1 MPDFA
6 YVARNDQGKRVT
18 GTLSA
23 NTQREAI
30 SQLSGQSLFPLQVTA
45 QKTKQKFGGLGNR
58 INGQLLATFYSQLAG
73 LLRSGVPLLRS
84 LDVLKKQTSNPKFAE
99 VIADVHHRVE
109 DGTTL
114 ADAMQYHS
122 KSFGELSVSLVRA
135 GGEGGFMEDSLDR
148 LAQFTEQ
155 QEDFKSRTMGALAYP
170 VFLSVVGSA
179 VVMGLLIFVVPNFGA
194 MFDQM
199 RENGELPMIT
209 DLLLKFSMTL
219 RKYWIFMLIGMGF
232 VFAFVRLQLA
242 TESGQRWFDGLK
254 LGMPMVGGV
263 FKSLAVAR
271 FCRVFG
277 TLLHNGVP
285 ILRSLDISRDA
296 TGNKVLSS
304 AIEEA
309 SENISSG
316 ESLAKPL
323 GASGHFP
330 STVVEMIAVA
340 EESNTLDTVLT
351 EVADGLERR
360 TSRRLDLV
368 IRLLEPVMLLLMAV
382 IVLVVV
388 IALLLP
394 IFKMSTSV

>member
-6 YVARNDQGKRVT
+6 YVARTDQGKRVT
-18 GTLSA
+18 GMVSA
-23 NTQREAI
+23 NTQREAV
-30 SQLSGQSLFPLQVTA
+30 SQLSGKSLFPLQVTL
-45 QKTKQKFGGLGNR
+45 QKRKQKFGGLGNR
-58 INGQLLATFYSQLAG
+58 ISGQQLATFYAQLSG

-84 LDVLKKQTSNPKFAE
+84 LDVLKKQSSNPKFSE
-99 VIADVHHRVE
+99 ILGNVHHRVE
-109 DGTTL
+109 DGATL
-114 ADAMQYHS
+114 ADAMHHHS
-122 KSFGELSVSLVRA
+122 KSFGELSVSLIRA

-170 VFLSVVGSA
+170 VFLASVGSA
-179 VVMGLLIFVVPNFGA
+179 VVFGLLVFFVPNFGQV
-194 MFDQM
+194 FEQL
-199 RENGELPMIT
+199 REQGELPAIT
-209 DLLLKFSMTL
+209 TWVLVFSESL
-219 RKYWIFMLIGMGF
+219 QRYGILILIGLGF
-232 VFAFVRLQLA
+232 LVAFLRVQLA
-242 TESGQRWFDGLK
+242 TDAGRRWFDGLK
-254 LGMPMVGGV
+254 LKLPMIGGV

-304 AIEEA
+304 AIQDA
-309 SENISSG
+309 AENISSG
-316 ESLAKPL
+316 DSLAKPL

-330 STVVEMIAVA
+330 TTVVEMIAVA

-351 EVADGLERR
+351 DIADGLERR

-368 IRLLEPVMLLLMAV
+368 IRLLEPVMLLILAV
-382 IVLVVV
+382 IVLLVV

-394 IFKMSTSV
+394 IFKMSTSI